1 MCNSLLKHG
10 HHYFSLEILEYCE
23 KNKATTR
30 EQYFLDLFNPEYNI
44 LSKAG
49 SSLGHIHSEDTKAKM
64 SLAWTEER
72 KAKHLDHLN
81 RLNSSKS
88 HEEYIKNLYL
98 SRKEG
103 SRSEKSGRSKV
114 QIEVFDTI
122 TLEKFIYP
130 SISEAAK
137 AIEYTKEG
145 ISLAFSR
152 QEKKG
157 IDFIMVKKKRYILKK
172 IKD

>member
-1 MCNSLLKHG
+1 M
-10 HHYFSLEILEYCE
+10 
-23 KNKATTR
+23 
-30 EQYFLDLFNPEYNI
+30 
-44 LSKAG
+44 
-49 SSLGHIHSEDTKAKM
+49 
-64 SLAWTEER
+64 
-72 KAKHLDHLN
+72 
-81 RLNSSKS
+81 
-88 HEEYIKNLYL
+88 KNLYL

-103 SRSEKSGRSKV
+103 SRSEKSGSPKV
-114 QIEVFDTI
+114 KIEVFDTI

-157 IDFIMVKKKRYILKK
+157 IVAPRFIMVKKKRYILQK

>member
-1 MCNSLLKHG
+1 M
-10 HHYFSLEILEYCE
+10 
-23 KNKATTR
+23 
-30 EQYFLDLFNPEYNI
+30 
-44 LSKAG
+44 
-49 SSLGHIHSEDTKAKM
+49 
-64 SLAWTEER
+64 
-72 KAKHLDHLN
+72 
-81 RLNSSKS
+81 
-88 HEEYIKNLYL
+88 KNLYL

-114 QIEVFDTI
+114 QIEVFDTL